1 MGCFGTVICAL
12 ISTIFIIYIT
22 EINPDMMFL
31 LAALPFITLTILAAY
46 GAANTPTRYAEQSAV
61 RKKMKSNSLKAEVK
75 PEPQEEEI
83 PEWKL
88 EAERIKKQMLLESY
102 EERAEIIRRREEKAR
117 LEQQRIA
124 REVESAQKEQKNI
137 GE

>member
-1 MGCFGTVICAL
+1 MGCLGTVICAL
-12 ISTIFIIYIT
+12 ISTIFIVYIT

-46 GAANTPTRYAEQSAV
+46 GAANTPTRYADQSAV
-61 RKKMKSNSLKAEVK
+61 RKKMKSNSMKVE

-88 EAERIKKQMLLESY
+88 EAERTKKQMLLESY
-102 EERAEIIRRREEKAR
+102 EERAEIIRRREEKER

>member
-1 MGCFGTVICAL
+1 MGCLGTVICAL
-12 ISTIFIIYIT
+12 ISTIFIVYIT

-31 LAALPFITLTILAAY
+31 LAALPFITLTILAVY
-46 GAANTPTRYAEQSAV
+46 GAAKTPTRYADQSAV
-61 RKKMKSNSLKAEVK
+61 RKKMKSNSMKVE

-124 REVESAQKEQKNI
+124 REQESAQKEQKNI

>member
-1 MGCFGTVICAL
+1 MGCLGTVICVL
-12 ISTIFIIYIT
+12 ISTIFIVYIT

-46 GAANTPTRYAEQSAV
+46 GAAYSLTRYADQSAV
-61 RKKMKSNSLKAEVK
+61 RKKMKSNSMKVE

-102 EERAEIIRRREEKAR
+102 EERAEIIRRREEKER

>member
-1 MGCFGTVICAL
+1 MGCLGTVICAL
-12 ISTIFIIYIT
+12 ISTIFIVYIT

-46 GAANTPTRYAEQSAV
+46 GAAKTPTRYADQSAV
-61 RKKMKSNSLKAEVK
+61 RKKMKSNSITVE
-75 PEPQEEEI
+75 PEAKPQEEEI

-102 EERAEIIRRREEKAR
+102 GERAEIIRRREEKAL
-117 LEQQRIA
+117 LEKTHID
-124 REVESAQKEQKNI
+124 REEKITEEHPLI
-137 GE
+137 

>member
-1 MGCFGTVICAL
+1 MGFFGTVIGAL
-12 ISTIFIIYIT
+12 ISTVFIIYIT
-22 EINPDMMFL
+22 EINPDMMFI
-31 LAALPFITLTILAAY
+31 LAALPFIVLTILAAY
-46 GAANTPTRYAEQSAV
+46 GAANTPTRYADQSNV

-124 REVESAQKEQKNI
+124 REVESAQKEQKDI
-137 GE
+137 RE

>member
-1 MGCFGTVICAL
+1 MGCLGTVICAL
-12 ISTIFIIYIT
+12 ISTIFIVYIT

-46 GAANTPTRYAEQSAV
+46 GAANTPTKYADQSAV
-61 RKKMKSNSLKAEVK
+61 RKKMKSNSMKVE

-88 EAERIKKQMLLESY
+88 EAERTKKQMLLESY
-102 EERAEIIRRREEKAR
+102 EERAEIIRRREEKTR
-117 LEQQRIA
+117 LEQQRIV
-124 REVESAQKEQKNI
+124 REQESAQKEQTNI

>member
-1 MGCFGTVICAL
+1 MGCLGTVICAL
-12 ISTIFIIYIT
+12 ISTIFIVYIT

-46 GAANTPTRYAEQSAV
+46 GAANTPTRYADQSAV
-61 RKKMKSNSLKAEVK
+61 RKKMKSNSMKVE

-102 EERAEIIRRREEKAR
+102 EERAEIIRRREEKER

>member
-1 MGCFGTVICAL
+1 MGCLGTVICAL
-12 ISTIFIIYIT
+12 ISTIFIVYIT

-46 GAANTPTRYAEQSAV
+46 GAANTPTRYADQSAV
-61 RKKMKSNSLKAEVK
+61 RKKMKSNSMKVE

-124 REVESAQKEQKNI
+124 REQESAQKEQKNI